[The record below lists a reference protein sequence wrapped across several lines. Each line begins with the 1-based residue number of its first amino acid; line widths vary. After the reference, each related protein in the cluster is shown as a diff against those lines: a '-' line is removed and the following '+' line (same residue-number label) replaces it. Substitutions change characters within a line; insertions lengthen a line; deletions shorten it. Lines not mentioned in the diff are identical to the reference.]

1 MTTRRHALKILG
13 TIGATCAFPFA
24 GDELYGQ
31 HVHVDLAQ
39 APAAGPYAPAFF
51 TPAEYATLSRL
62 TDAIIPA
69 TGTPGAVGAGVP
81 EYIDRVVSLNTE
93 HQSLVRAGI
102 AWLEQQAAARYSKDF
117 ASLQEGEHAA
127 LLQPLSD
134 EIDRRYREA
143 QRRRFRTERG
153 GELVYYVAVT
163 DRTSPTPSASAAR
176 PALADADV
184 RDMPVRFFRLVK
196 NLTADGYYTSRV
208 GLLEELG
215 YSGNTALAKFPT
227 CTVPE
232 H

>member
-1 MTTRRHALKILG
+1 
-13 TIGATCAFPFA
+13 
-24 GDELYGQ
+24 
-31 HVHVDLAQ
+31 
-39 APAAGPYAPAFF
+39 
-51 TPAEYATLSRL
+51 
-62 TDAIIPA
+62 
-69 TGTPGAVGAGVP
+69 
-81 EYIDRVVSLNTE
+81 
-93 HQSLVRAGI
+93 
-102 AWLEQQAAARYSKDF
+102 
-117 ASLQEGEHAA
+117 
-127 LLQPLSD
+127 
-134 EIDRRYREA
+134 
-143 QRRRFRTERG
+143 
-153 GELVYYVAVT
+153 VYYVAVT